1 MPKTE
6 KEAREGLID
15 KELLFFIG
23 IFILAGAGIVV
34 VFFILPSLQPGGDI
48 PSNGSVTVN
57 TSNGGQQPMSMEE
70 CLANYGISSN
80 QVFFIYSD
88 RCIYSNEMK
97 PLVQQLE
104 KEGNRFVWVN
114 VDNSSA
120 IQITSTCLGGIF
132 RYEGTP
138 ETICPSNKKGVVG
151 SFSSLDE
158 LRGFVTDCK

>member
-1 MPKTE
+1 MPKPGKVTQ
-6 KEAREGLID
+6 KGLLD

-34 VFFILPSLQPGGDI
+34 VFYVLPGLQPGGDI
-48 PSNGSVTVN
+48 PGNGSVTVN
-57 TSNGGQQPMSMEE
+57 TSNGGQQPMGMEE

-88 RCIYSNEMK
+88 KCIYSLEMK
-97 PLVQQLE
+97 PMVQQLE
-104 KEGNRFVWVN
+104 NEGNRFVWVN

-138 ETICPSNKKGVVG
+138 ETICPSNKADWVG
-151 SFSSLDE
+151 IFASMDE
-158 LRGFVTDCK
+158 LRAFVADCK

>member
-1 MPKTE
+1 MPKAG
-6 KEAREGLID
+6 KVAQKGLID
-15 KELLFFIG
+15 KELMFFIG

-34 VFFILPSLQPGGDI
+34 VFYILPSLQPGENI
-48 PSNGSVTVN
+48 PGNGSVTVN

-88 RCIYSNEMK
+88 SCVYSMEMK

-104 KEGNRFVWVN
+104 NEGNRFVWVN

-138 ETICPSNKKGVVG
+138 ETICPSNKKGVIG

-158 LRGFVTDCK
+158 LRAFVADCK